1 MSMSSNFSR
10 QRMKSENLL
19 KMLLSLV
26 AKMSQCTL
34 HTTISV
40 MIHTSKLLFSQNLK
54 NYFSNNTFRS
64 SLYSWIRASAIPL
77 GFSFAVLAVFGVII
91 RKLDK
96 IEKASEAEDD
106 SKTK

>member
-1 MSMSSNFSR
+1 MNSNYSR
-10 QRMKSENLL
+10 QRMKSGNLL
-19 KMLLSLV
+19 RMLLSLV
-26 AKMSQCTL
+26 AKMNQCTL
-34 HTTISV
+34 HITLSA
-40 MIHTSKLLFSQNLK
+40 MIHTSELLFSQNLK
-54 NYFSNNTFRS
+54 KYFSNNTFCS

-96 IEKASEAEDD
+96 IEKASEVEDD